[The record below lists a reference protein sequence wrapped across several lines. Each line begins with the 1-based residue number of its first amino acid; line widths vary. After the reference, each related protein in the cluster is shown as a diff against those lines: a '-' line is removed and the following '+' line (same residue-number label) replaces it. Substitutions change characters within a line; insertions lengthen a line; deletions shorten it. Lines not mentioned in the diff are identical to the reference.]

1 MLAGFALTLGCADL
15 KALFVEPPEVDHPTA
30 DMVSIPAG
38 TASLGEWKEE
48 RLFHA
53 KGHPCYAVMKQ
64 EMSWEAFEIERHPF
78 PGEGY
83 DWPADG
89 LNLPKLEQLL
99 AVMADYG
106 RRACTP
112 TELLVASA
120 GTGNHRYPYH
130 PRRYDPSLCEA
141 DDQHP
146 SGPIGSHPGCAS
158 PLDVRDFAVRAS
170 WAKRSAAPIAVE
182 LPNLKTDYLIVG
194 MVSRRDTFYCPS
206 NFGAHTHQPD
216 EPEYLDDS
224 VRFCATPGERTNRKD
239 AALVDIMERC
249 YNGTYQSIID
259 CK

>member
-1 MLAGFALTLGCADL
+1 
-15 KALFVEPPEVDHPTA
+15 
-30 DMVSIPAG
+30 MVSIPAG
-38 TASLGEWKEE
+38 SADIGEWKKA

-53 KGHPCYAVMKQ
+53 KGNPCYAVMQQ

-78 PGEGY
+78 PGAGY
-83 DWPADG
+83 DWPTDG

-99 AVMADYG
+99 AVMAPLG
-106 RRACTP
+106 RRACSP

-120 GTGNHRYPYH
+120 GPENQRFPYH
-130 PRRYDPSLCEA
+130 PRRYDASRCEA

-170 WAKRSAAPIAVE
+170 WAKRSPTPIEVALPKAPDA
-182 LPNLKTDYLIVG
+182 YLIVG

-206 NFGAHTHQPD
+206 NFGVHTHQPD

-224 VRFCATPGERTNRKD
+224 VRFCATPGERGSRED
-239 AALVDIMERC
+239 AALVDLMDRC
-249 YNGTYQSIID
+249 YTGTYQSLID
-259 CK
+259 CN